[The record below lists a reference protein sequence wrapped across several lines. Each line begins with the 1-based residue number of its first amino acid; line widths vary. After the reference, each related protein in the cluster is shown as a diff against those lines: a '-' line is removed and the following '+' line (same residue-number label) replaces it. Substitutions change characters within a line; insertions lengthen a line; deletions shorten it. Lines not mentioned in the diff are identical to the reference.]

1 MKSLAKIT
9 AAIIYGLS
17 TFTIFPADNQPK
29 YSNDP
34 ESISKQANKI
44 TEQAWKMTGDA
55 LRGVMGLDR
64 GAS

>member
-1 MKSLAKIT
+1 MKSLSKIA

-17 TFTIFPADNQPK
+17 TFSIFPADNRPA
-29 YSNDP
+29 YPSDP

-55 LRGVMGLDR
+55 LRDAMEY
-64 GAS
+64 GAHGQ